1 MKKLLLS
8 ALILSPIT
16 LGAQN
21 FKPQW
26 HPPAVVIPDEEEEK
40 KTGQIILAGFAQIVG
55 NFFNIVQN
63 PKSAAVVGG
72 NVAAIVHTIVDT
84 AVEAMRRGE
93 LSTDPSPEE
102 IEAFSHKIADTVSDQ
117 VSRSIIIRSC
127 EIEI

>member
-8 ALILSPIT
+8 ALILSPVT

-21 FKPQW
+21 VKPQW
-26 HPPAVVIPDEEEEK
+26 HPPAIVTPEQEEK
-40 KTGQIILAGFAQIVG
+40 NTGQIILAGFAQIVG

-63 PKSAAVVGG
+63 PKNAAVVGG
-72 NVAAIVHTIVDT
+72 NVAAIVHKIVDT

-93 LSTDPSPEE
+93 LSLDPSPEE
-102 IEAFSHKIADTVSDQ
+102 IEAFSRRVADTVSDQ

-127 EIEI
+127 EIES

>member
-21 FKPQW
+21 VRPQW
-26 HPPAVVIPDEEEEK
+26 HPPAVVIPEEEEEK
-40 KTGQIILAGFAQIVG
+40 NTGHIVLAGFAKIVG
-55 NFFNIVQN
+55 NFFNLVKDPRN
-63 PKSAAVVGG
+63 AANVGC

-93 LSTDPSPEE
+93 LSLDPSPEE
-102 IEAFSHKIADTVSDQ
+102 IEAFSRRIADTVSDQ

-127 EIEI
+127 EIQS